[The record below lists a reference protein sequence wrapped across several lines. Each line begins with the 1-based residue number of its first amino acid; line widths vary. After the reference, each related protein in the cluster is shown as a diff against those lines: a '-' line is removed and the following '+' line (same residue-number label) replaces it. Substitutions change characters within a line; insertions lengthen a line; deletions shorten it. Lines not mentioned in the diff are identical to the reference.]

1 MAKAK
6 KERVARAFLQTPS
19 LFPALWRPPVDEGL
33 RLPRALS
40 RAVDWSVT
48 SDRAGAVHNT
58 ANINNDAGIS
68 LSSAGA
74 LLPLEVAGS

>member
-19 LFPALWRPPVDEGL
+19 LLPALWRLPMDEGL

-48 SDRAGAVHNT
+48 SHRAGAVGDT
-58 ANINNDAGIS
+58 ANINNDVGIS